1 MVCFLSFGP
10 EHQRLKEVQDDLWFL
25 SWGSDVFSWS
35 QKGTCSSHKRGFAGV
50 GCQTGFPYHLKGK
63 DAKKLDV
70 ESTYCKYN
78 IHKVIFHLILSA
90 SESCHSEIFSLKA
103 RKDSSKYTFCVTH
116 VSKCPFQFC
125 LVAAVSKLT
134 LYKPCSSI
142 DKWWHIYQSCVI
154 NGKTDLCFRMNLWS
168 PHSILALS
176 DAFPL
181 WASIK
186 YWSRNLFFIFSL
198 MNIYIWK

>member
-1 MVCFLSFGP
+1 MVCFLSFGS

-25 SWGSDVFSWS
+25 SWGNDVFSWS
-35 QKGTCSSHKRGFAGV
+35 PKGTCSAGV
-50 GCQTGFPYHLKGK
+50 GCQTGFPHHLKGK

-70 ESTYCKYN
+70 ESTYSKYS
-78 IHKVIFHLILSA
+78 IHKVIFHLTLSA

-103 RKDSSKYTFCVTH
+103 RKDSSKHTFCVTH

-134 LYKPCSSI
+134 LYKPCSLI
-142 DKWWHIYQSCVI
+142 DKSDDTFLNLVLQMERS
-154 NGKTDLCFRMNLWS
+154 NLCFRMNLWS

-186 YWSRNLFFIFSL
+186 CWSRNLFFIFSL